1 MFSIMAKYSDIFVS
15 FFKIGTFTI
24 GGGYAMIPL
33 MQNLVVEKHK
43 WMGEEEFMDMI
54 SLSQAMP
61 GVFAVN
67 MASSVGYRLRGV
79 KGAAVAVVGNIV
91 APIAIILLL
100 AVFFRHFSDNR
111 TVAAIFRG
119 IRPAVVAL
127 IASPVFSMAKTAK
140 ISWRNVWIPVLSALL
155 ISLFGVSPVA
165 VILVAGLAGFV
176 YGKIRNREG
185 GKA

>member
-1 MFSIMAKYSDIFVS
+1 MAKYSDIFVS

-33 MQNLVVEKHK
+33 MQDLVVEKHK

-79 KGAAVAVVGNIV
+79 KGAMVAVAGNIM
-91 APIAIILLL
+91 APIAIILIL
-100 AVFFRHFSDNR
+100 AVFFRHFSENR
-111 TVAAIFRG
+111 VVAAVFRG

-127 IASPVFSMAKTAK
+127 IAAPVFSMAKTAK
-140 ISWRNVWIPVLSALL
+140 ISWRNVWIPVLSAML
-155 ISLFGVSPVA
+155 ICLFGVSPVA

-176 YGKIRNREG
+176 YGKIRNMEG